1 MRMREFFLPP
11 TRLIKE
17 LRFVIVSKGYFYIP
31 NAYYETDLNPQYY
44 RSKVFANMNA
54 PLSFPIHG
62 KYCVT
67 LHKINQF
74 AIRWLKLDTWYQYA
88 YPLLPYVRY
97 IRNDYQ
103 GSNWVYDTQAPYHW
117 ALPLRYPDQTHP
129 YILSGKYIAP
139 GFRSFGSNIAFA
151 ELLVYG
157 RFMFEGNEPVDGYLV
172 YWLFQDAHPD
182 SIVVDLNEYNP
193 NIKHPFFGDMLIG
206 LCETDISD
214 YGTFKR
220 MRRDDFNSLLLYQ
233 PDKPDLFT
241 PLFMNTNEKVV
252 FTYDS
257 IRDLGVTPM
266 FCPRQTAFA
275 VKVIHHNN
283 PHYHDELTYFAV
295 PIFRMFLP
303 KATHPMLEFTSSWEI
318 RELQESDLKPSR
330 PNYKFLPNPTLPPD
344 NDDNPIPPE
353 MLDEGNF
360 DFWKALR
367 QFVGTKGIV
376 ITTNISRIQK
386 TAEYFYAYEY
396 MPGRWELGGL
406 VRNYEVFDD
415 SGNRV
420 FKWFLPYNGVLFR
433 TPIVY
438 NKAILSDLGGFVHF
452 SVPPD
457 FNFHYRI
464 LSYNQPQYHHETL
477 LSYYWG
483 HVPYQSP
490 LDLKT
495 KPQVLNRKGQNEFR
509 LLWAFSSQ
517 WKEVDYDAGARIVKT
532 LFRVGDDD

>member
-31 NAYYETDLNPQYY
+31 NAYYPTDGFPQYY
-44 RSKVFANMNA
+44 INKVNLRTNA
-54 PLSFPIHG
+54 PLGFPLHG
-62 KYCVT
+62 TYCIT
-67 LHKINQF
+67 LHKINDF
-74 AIRWLKLDTWYQYA
+74 AIRSLRLDINS

-97 IRNDYQ
+97 AQINYK
-103 GSNWVYDTQAPYHW
+103 GNNWIYETQIPYNW
-117 ALPLRYPDQTHP
+117 ALPIQDPNQPHP
-129 YILSGKYIAP
+129 LILSACKYASHYNRP
-139 GFRSFGSNIAFA
+139 LGSNIAFA
-151 ELLVYG
+151 EFLIYG

-172 YWLFQDAHPD
+172 YWLFQDANPED
-182 SIVVDLNEYNP
+182 SNIDLSEYNP
-193 NIKHPFFGDMLIG
+193 NLSGTVSLH
-206 LCETDISD
+206 ETDISD
-214 YGTFKR
+214 YGTCKR

-241 PLFMNTNEKVV
+241 PLFMNTNKKMN
-252 FTYDS
+252 FIFDS
-257 IRDLGVTPM
+257 YRDLGTTPM
-266 FCPRQTAFA
+266 FCMKQTAFA
-275 VKVIHHNN
+275 VKVTHRNN
-283 PHYHDELTYFAV
+283 QHYHDNLTYFAV

-318 RELQESDLKPSR
+318 RELQESDLKPPR
-330 PNYKFLPNPTLPPD
+330 PNHKFLPNPTLPPD

-353 MLDEGNF
+353 IVDEGNF
-360 DFWKALR
+360 DFWKALS

-376 ITTNISRIQK
+376 ITTNISQIQK

-396 MPGRWELGGL
+396 MPGKWELGGL

-420 FKWFLPYNGVLFR
+420 FKWFLPYNGVLLR

-452 SVPPD
+452 SVPPN